1 MTRRP
6 PGRRLRRATPIQRG
20 AVARRGRSRTMNEQA
35 LMDFVHK
42 AVGDV
47 GSLLA
52 GSMVVIGDRLG
63 LYRAMAGSGPVTSD
77 ELARTT
83 GTTERYVREW
93 LGAQAATGYVRY
105 AGGGRYE
112 LPEEHAVPLTD

>member
-1 MTRRP
+1 MKPFSGESVLPTDAPCTHLGRDCEKRRP
-6 PGRRLRRATPIQRG
+6 AETKSSDNRRN
-20 AVARRGRSRTMNEQA
+20 RTMDEQA

-63 LYRAMAGSGPVTSD
+63 LYLS
-77 ELARTT
+77 LI
-83 GTTERYVREW
+83 
-93 LGAQAATGYVRY
+93 
-105 AGGGRYE
+105 
-112 LPEEHAVPLTD
+112 HI